1 MIQTNRKKSI
11 AILLCLTLL
20 MSCVPNGFIGQT
32 TIASASKE
40 DLLTDA
46 ITWDISQG
54 NIEITA
60 TGYIVSGASIE
71 VPYTGNYIITG
82 TTTGSNNYIKISG
95 QPENAQIMLNDLNM
109 VQDGPCP
116 IMIET
121 KANLIIGPDGVKLC
135 NSSPCILLEKN
146 ASLSV
151 TGTGSFTLTTQNA
164 PAIYY
169 QADSFLSIGIWGN
182 INIEGGVSGYGDLM
196 LNSIDESVKVTT
208 KDMTS
213 VNGKNISIAAKK
225 SINITSEESVAINA
239 SGNITIKSQ
248 EDSIDLSSQGEH
260 TPTVAMNE
268 LGCKVDLSAQ
278 KDITM
283 RSKASLI
290 NTYYENEVTLTSN
303 NGSITLDSMIKI
315 PCLSGN
321 ISVTAPKGVVSVS
334 NASPQKGAPIVN
346 GALSV
351 TKGTIC
357 NLSGGILNMTYA
369 EDGTIDRVLATYKE
383 PLDFKE
389 DTEEANQKK
398 AAGYTWDQEKN
409 ILTLRN
415 LTLQSEEKEGIILP
429 KDTKVVLEGT
439 NQIEITKDLK
449 TDKSY
454 GIRGSGTLNL
464 SGEGTLKIITNK
476 DSGSC
481 IFSDAVQI
489 ENATLDLSG
498 ENGVIAQNGDIT
510 IENGTVTA
518 NVESNGIVSEK
529 GNLLVKGG
537 AINIPKCK
545 YGLAVKEGDLSIDGG
560 VVTIKATNIGLIANG
575 NITIS
580 ADSMDIFGEEFGIA
594 IELKSFENQERKLR
608 FLNGISVIEGKK
620 AAVLVIKA
628 SENKTDLIPQQIE
641 INTEVLAVSGGALSM
656 SEPIK
661 VEVNKDFVVYAVIYA
676 FSNAKDGVMKFDS
689 KTETIEGIAS
699 KISMEKRNGNE
710 TGGGSG
716 INPNITSV
724 PTTIENKDGT
734 TTTVTKTTTEKNDG
748 SVVVK
753 EVAVNKDKNKQTIKT
768 SETVTVKAKD
778 GSVVTTKIEQ
788 NEKGRVISSTATVSV
803 KEVESVVREGV
814 AKIGV
819 TVSDALIRSAFNATD
834 QKMDLTV
841 FIPSEEIK
849 KQLSDKS
856 VKEGEIVLNLPESV
870 MEKAKVNLDA
880 IQLPKE
886 VLDAAKEIGKSIK
899 VSVKTADGKEN
910 AWSFD
915 EDRLKKSTRPIKDIN
930 LLLETANADKLGK
943 TKAGVLK
950 GMVID
955 FKQEGM
961 FPATATVTMLALAES
976 DKTGIKAGSKVYLY
990 GYDKETGR
998 FLELPITKYVVD
1010 ERGYIAV
1017 DITKGSEYILLS
1029 KKLKTNVVSLLDQ
1042 VRVEKKT
1049 TLSATSDKASRKV
1062 EVAVTDYLVPVKKF
1076 SKDRKLSVGEVQLS
1090 YQSSNISIVTVSS
1103 NGSLS
1108 PKKPGTATITVT
1120 AKLVD
1125 GTKKTYKEKITV
1137 K

>member
-32 TIASASKE
+32 TIASAAKE
-40 DLLTDA
+40 ELLSDA
-46 ITWDISQG
+46 ITLDISQG
-54 NIEITA
+54 KIEITA
-60 TGYIVSGASIE
+60 TGYITSGTSIE

-95 QPENAQIMLNDLNM
+95 QPQNAQIMLNDLNM
-109 VQDGPCP
+109 VQDGPSP

-121 KANLIIGPDGVKLC
+121 KANLIIGPDGLNLC

-151 TGTGSFTLTTQNA
+151 TGTGSFTLTTQNV

-169 QADSFLSIGIWGN
+169 QADSFLSIGILGN

-208 KDMTS
+208 KDMIS
-213 VNGKNISIAAKK
+213 VNGNNISIAAKK
-225 SINITSEESVAINA
+225 SIDITSEESVAINA

-248 EDSIDLSSQGEH
+248 EDSIALSSQGEH
-260 TPTVAMNE
+260 TPTVAMNK

-315 PCLSGN
+315 PSLSGN
-321 ISVTAPKGVVSVS
+321 ISVTAPNGAVSIL

-346 GALSV
+346 GVLSV

-357 NLSGGILNMTYA
+357 NLSGGIFNMTYA

-383 PLDFKE
+383 PLDFVG

-398 AAGYTWDQEKN
+398 AVGYTWDQEKH

-476 DSGSC
+476 DSC

-489 ENATLDLSG
+489 ENATLNLSG
-498 ENGVIAQNGDIT
+498 KNGVIAQNGDIT

-518 NVESNGIVSEK
+518 NVENNGIVSEK

-545 YGLAVKEGDLSIDGG
+545 FGLAVKEGDLSIDGG
-560 VVTIKATNIGLIANG
+560 VVTIKATNIGLAANG
-575 NITIS
+575 NITTS

-594 IELKSFENQERKLR
+594 IELKSFENQKGKLR
-608 FLNGISVIEGKK
+608 FINGISVIEGKK
-620 AAVLVIKA
+620 AAVLVLKA

-641 INTEVLAVSGGALSM
+641 INTEVLAVSGGALSV

-689 KTETIEGIAS
+689 KTATSEGIAT
-699 KISMEKRNGNE
+699 KISIEKRNGNE

-768 SETVTVKAKD
+768 SEMVTVKAKD

-788 NEKGRVISSTATVSV
+788 NEKGRVISSTVTVSV

-886 VLDAAKEIGKSIK
+886 VLDAAKEEGKSIK
-899 VSVKTADGKEN
+899 VSVKTADGKDN

-930 LLLETANADKLGK
+930 LLLKTANADKLGK

-950 GMVID
+950 GMAID
-955 FKQEGM
+955 FKQEGLL
-961 FPATATVTMLALAES
+961 PATATVTMNALAES
-976 DKTGIKAGSKVYLY
+976 DKTGIKAGSNVYLY
-990 GYDKETGR
+990 GYDKEKGR

-1010 ERGYIAV
+1010 ELGYIAV

-1042 VRVEKKT
+1042 IRVEKKT
-1049 TLSATSDKASRKV
+1049 TLSSTSDKASRKV

-1076 SKDRKLSVGEVQLS
+1076 SKDRKLSVGEVQLF
-1090 YQSSNISIVTVSS
+1090 YQSSNINIVTVSS